1 MKKKIFIGGSS
12 EELGTAEIVKAIL
25 EKDFD
30 VTIWNDTLWEKEVF
44 KLNNNFL
51 TDLLKAP
58 LKFDFGILIGTPDDK
73 TEKRGENVLSARDNI
88 LFELG
93 LFIGKL
99 GLNKCAFLVDDRV
112 EIPSDFGGIYLAK
125 FNNGNLATTVERIS
139 TLFLN
144 SPASTINFFPSSTL
158 AFGYFENFVKPLCLG
173 YLSTGVFKVDGK
185 DYRDC
190 KFRIMLPTKLSEDV
204 NLQYQKIKIAIGTEE
219 KQIESIGRTRTYSI
233 DVKSFENGNL
243 EILDFPT
250 TLTGINY
257 AIRELLPEDYKEYGE
272 DYKMILNREVEN
284 FAATL
289 KSLIDKNDF
298 GEFVK
303 IEFLSN

>member
-1 MKKKIFIGGSS
+1 MKKKIFIGSSS
-12 EELGTAEIVKAIL
+12 EELGTAEIVKNIL
-25 EKDFD
+25 DKNFD

-73 TEKRGENVLSARDNI
+73 TIKRGTNVFSARDNI

-93 LFIGKL
+93 LFIGRL
-99 GLNKCAFLVDDRV
+99 GLNKCAFLVDEKV
-112 EIPSDFGGIYLAK
+112 EIPTDFGGIYLSK
-125 FNNGNLATTVERIS
+125 FNSGNLAKTVERIS
-139 TLFLN
+139 NIFLK
-144 SPASTINFFPSSTL
+144 SSASTINFFPSSTL
-158 AFGYFENFVKPLCLG
+158 AFGYFENFVKPLCMG
-173 YLSTGVFKVDGK
+173 YFSTGTFKVDGI
-185 DYRDC
+185 DYKDC
-190 KFRIMLPTKLSEDV
+190 KFRIMLPIKLSEDV
-204 NLQYQKIKIAIGTEE
+204 NLQYQKIKHSIGTEE
-219 KQIESIGRTRTYSI
+219 KQIESVGRTRTYSI
-233 DVKSFENGNL
+233 DVKSFVNGKL

-257 AIRELLPEDYKEYGE
+257 SIRELLPEEYKHYGDE
-272 DYKMILNREVEN
+272 YKMILNREVEN

-289 KSLIDKNDF
+289 RDLIEKNDF

-303 IEFLSN
+303 IELLSS